1 MIKTTNPPK
10 FGHRAESWVID
21 LLIANGN
28 QVVPATE
35 VDDRVHKVDFWL
47 RWRQN
52 QWLAIQFSVNK
63 QAIVNGKGTDALK
76 RGIVPSWLDGQEL
89 EEAVNG
95 KPEIQ
100 KRLLTQ
106 FWKQVE
112 SIVAACPE
120 LPVRRPAVT
129 ALQSR

>member
-1 MIKTTNPPK
+1 VIKTTNPPK

-21 LLIANGN
+21 LLVAAGY
-28 QVVPATE
+28 QVIPSTE
-35 VDDRVHKVDFWL
+35 ADDKICKVDFWVA
-47 RWRQN
+47 WN
-52 QWLAIQFSVNK
+52 NHWLAIQFLINR
-63 QAIVNGKGTDALK
+63 QAVVSQKGLDALH
-76 RGIVPSWLDGQEL
+76 RGIVPSWLNGQEL

-95 KPEIQ
+95 KPETQ

-129 ALQSR
+129 ALWSR